1 MIKNKTIINE
11 INNKKKIINL
21 GIVAHVD
28 AGKTTVTENLL
39 YMSGAIRE
47 IGRVDNGNTQTDSM
61 DIERKRGIS
70 IKSTPI
76 SITINGNKINII
88 DTPGHVEFV
97 AEVERALSILDC
109 AVLVISAKEG
119 VQSHTRVLFKILK
132 SLEIPTIIF
141 INKVDRLGV
150 DCEEL
155 IKDIRELLSENI
167 VRLQSIDNQG
177 TREVTIG
184 NILNDSEIIEEAIE
198 RLCDIDELTLERYLE
213 AELFEENYVI
223 NRIIHESNKCKL
235 YPVFFGS
242 ALLGL
247 GINEIFN
254 YIPEMFNVNDK
265 TNKDLSG
272 RVFKITHNK
281 NGEKEIFVKVYDG
294 ELSVRDTVKIHDSNR
309 TFKVKKVKVLEEGRN
324 IEANKITKGDIGVI
338 YGTDNLNVGDILGYR
353 SSDMKVASIAKPTIK
368 TAVKCINPR
377 EKVALFEALKRLS
390 IEDPLLNLEVDDYTK
405 EIYISIIGEIQIDII
420 KEILEDQFGLMVIFD
435 DVHTI
440 YKEAP
445 IGVGE
450 SIMPIYRGKNP
461 FAAGVG
467 IRVEPAKR
475 GTGIIYEAEVS
486 YGDLLKPFQN
496 AVREAVFDTCKR
508 GLKGW
513 EMTDMKVIFF
523 YSDYD
528 SVCSTPADFRNL
540 TPLVLM
546 RAIKAA
552 GTQILEPYASFE
564 LNVPKAVGGKA
575 ISDIEIMRGK
585 VNDISNSSSELEING
600 IIPSDTSHKYGTVV
614 SSYTEGRGIFN
625 SEFFEYRKVSG
636 NICVEREKGKNHP
649 FNEEMYLMYKI
660 NAIK

>member
-1 MIKNKTIINE
+1 MIKNKEETNE
-11 INNKKKIINL
+11 INKNKKIINL

-28 AGKTTVTENLL
+28 AGKTTITENLL

-61 DIERKRGIS
+61 EIERKRGIS

-76 SITINGNKINII
+76 SININGNKINII

-141 INKVDRLGV
+141 VNKVDRLGV

-167 VRLQSIDNQG
+167 VKLQCIDKQG
-177 TREVTIG
+177 SREVKLG
-184 NILNDSEIIEEAIE
+184 NILNDSEIMDEAIE
-198 RLCDIDELTLERYLE
+198 KLCDIDESILERYLDRE
-213 AELFEENYVI
+213 VIEKSYVI
-223 NRIIHESNKCKL
+223 NRIIQENNKCRL

-254 YIPEMFNVNDK
+254 YIPEMFSDNNK
-265 TNKDLSG
+265 ARKDLSG
-272 RVFKITHNK
+272 RVFKITHNS
-281 NGEKEIFVKVYDG
+281 NGEKEIYVKIYDG
-294 ELSVRDTVKIHDSNR
+294 ELRVRDTINIHDSNR
-309 TFKVKKVKVLEEGRN
+309 MFKVKRVKVLEEGRC
-324 IEANKITKGDIGVI
+324 IESHKIQKGDIGII
-338 YGTDNLNVGDILGYR
+338 YGTDELMVGDILGYR
-353 SSDMKVASIAKPTIK
+353 SSGMKIASIAKPTIK
-368 TAVKCINPR
+368 TAVKCVNPR
-377 EKVALFEALKRLS
+377 ENVALYEALKRLS
-390 IEDPLLNLEVDDYTK
+390 IEDPLLNLEIDDYTK
-405 EIYISIIGEIQIDII
+405 KIYVSVLGEIQIDII
-420 KEILEDQFGLMVIFD
+420 KEILEEQFGLMVIFD

-445 IGVGE
+445 IGFGE

-467 IRVEPAKR
+467 IRVEPAER
-475 GTGIIYEAEVS
+475 GAGIIYETEVS

-496 AVREAVFDTCKR
+496 AVREAVYETCKC

-513 EMTDMKVIFF
+513 EITDMKVTFF
-523 YSDYD
+523 FSDYN
-528 SVCSTPADFRNL
+528 SVDSTPADFRNL
-540 TPLVLM
+540 TPLALM
-546 RAIKAA
+546 RALKEA
-552 GTQILEPYASFE
+552 GTEILEPYCNFE
-564 LNVPKAVGGKA
+564 LKVPNEVSGKA
-575 ISDIEIMRGK
+575 MADIKFMRGT
-585 VNDISNSSSELEING
+585 VLNILNINNEFEITG
-600 IIPSDTSHKYGTVV
+600 TIPSDTSQKYGTIVA
-614 SSYTEGRGIFN
+614 SYTEGRGIFT
-625 SEFFEYRKVSG
+625 SDFFEYRKAPGEV
-636 NICVEREKGKNHP
+636 CVEREKDKNHP
-649 FNEEMYLMYKI
+649 FNEDMYLMYKM
-660 NAIK
+660 NVLK